1 MSANLH
7 NSLGLFTNKQAIDI
21 AMARMLQELADT
33 VLVSD
38 PEYLKQRQQLLRASD
53 ILCQFI
59 ATLPKK
65 CQEELLHG

>member
-1 MSANLH
+1 MSSLN
-7 NSLGLFTNKQAIDI
+7 NSLGLWTKKQAIDI
-21 AMARMLQELADT
+21 AMARMLQELSDT

-38 PEYLKQRQQLLRASD
+38 PECLRQKQQLLRASD

-65 CQEELLHG
+65 CQQELIEG